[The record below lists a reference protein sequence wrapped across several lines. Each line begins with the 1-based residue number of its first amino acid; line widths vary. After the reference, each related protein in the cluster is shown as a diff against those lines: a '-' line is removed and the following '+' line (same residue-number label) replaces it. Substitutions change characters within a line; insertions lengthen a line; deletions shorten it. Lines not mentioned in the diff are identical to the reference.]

1 MHSGHVSGNDDTEQD
16 VDRDWVNEDDAIL
29 GEGGGG
35 LGQKTKEAA
44 VSNHNQVPK
53 EAIFFNDR
61 RSCEKKEPGIVPS
74 MLRGVTSPWF
84 TGEGSDLLM
93 VKLGLPTG

>member
-16 VDRDWVNEDDAIL
+16 VDRDWVNEDDAVL

-53 EAIFFNDR
+53 EAIFFMIGALAR
-61 RSCEKKEPGIVPS
+61 RRN
-74 MLRGVTSPWF
+74 RGLCHPC
-84 TGEGSDLLM
+84 
-93 VKLGLPTG
+93 

>member
-16 VDRDWVNEDDAIL
+16 VDRDWVNEDDAVL

-53 EAIFFNDR
+53 EAFF
-61 RSCEKKEPGIVPS
+61 
-74 MLRGVTSPWF
+74 L
-84 TGEGSDLLM
+84 
-93 VKLGLPTG
+93 